1 MDGGIDDPEIKTLAE
16 ELRDLDSIGQIFCLA
31 LGRLL

>member
-1 MDGGIDDPEIKTLAE
+1 MDGGIDDLAIKTLVE

-31 LGRLL
+31 LGQLL